1 MAEYDRT
8 NTGAIFKNDM
18 EGKSDKAP
26 GYGGSI
32 NVEGVEYWVSAWLKE
47 GKKGKFFSLAI
58 KPKEERQERR
68 ESARQD
74 KPASGGG
81 SFRDD
86 DLGDVPFSP
95 MSKRT
100 HW

>member
-1 MAEYDRT
+1 MTDFDRT

-32 NVEGVEYWVSAWLKE
+32 NVEGVEYWVSAWVKD

-58 KPKEERQERR
+58 KPKEERQESTRAPKR
-68 ESARQD
+68 ND
-74 KPASGGG
+74 KPAAGGG
-81 SFRDD
+81 SFDPEDD
-86 DLGDVPFSP
+86 IPFAP
-95 MSKRT
+95 LSKRT